1 MTNPPEGAQTTL
13 SLTLPRSTQAP
24 ATARRALTEAG
35 AGLGSTALHN
45 VCLLVSELVTNAVRH
60 AHLEADDS
68 VDLEVVVYDERVRV
82 EVFDSGPGFVPG
94 TPAPNLEEPSGW
106 GLLIVDR
113 VADRWG
119 VTTGPGTRVWFE
131 LDLRPV

>member
-1 MTNPPEGAQTTL
+1 MADPPEGAQTTL
-13 SLTLPRSTQAP
+13 SLTLPRTTQAP
-24 ATARRALTEAG
+24 ATARRALTQAG

-45 VCLLVSELVTNAVRH
+45 ICLLVSELVTNAVRH
-60 AHLEADDS
+60 ADLEADDS

-82 EVFDSGPGFVPG
+82 EVSDSGPGFVPR
-94 TPAPNLEEPSGW
+94 TPTPDPEEPSGW

-119 VTTGPGTRVWFE
+119 VTTGEGTRVWFE
-131 LDLRPV
+131 LDRRPV

>member
-1 MTNPPEGAQTTL
+1 MADPPEGAQTTL
-13 SLTLPRSTQAP
+13 SLTLPLSMQAP
-24 ATARRALTEAG
+24 ATARRAVTQAG
-35 AGLGSTALHN
+35 AGLGSTALDN

-60 AHLEADDS
+60 ADLEADDS

-82 EVFDSGPGFVPG
+82 EVFDSGPGFVPA
-94 TPAPNLEEPSGW
+94 TPTPNPDEPSGW

-119 VTTGPGTRVWFE
+119 VSTGPGTRVWFE